1 MKRLIHFENILMI
14 IFASGLTM
22 AILAQWLIY
31 PGRAFQVIG
40 TFMMFIA
47 MFTWMLAEDKRGGKK
62 NANR

>member
-1 MKRLIHFENILMI
+1 MKKLIHFENILAI

-22 AILAQWLIY
+22 AILAQWLMY
-31 PGRAFQVIG
+31 PEREFQIVG

-47 MFTWMLAEDKRGGKK
+47 MFTWMISEDKRGGKR